1 MRVSHLLTAA
11 LAVLLVPLTAQQVS
25 RQWTDL
31 QGRTVEAAFAGLEGD
46 SVLLRMGNG
55 QTVPFPLARL
65 SEADQTFARNAGGG
79 GGDSAAPAADP
90 ARLPIEKRVWPGT
103 VAVSTRSVEIRA
115 VEGNA
120 AARRYVYQ
128 SEAFEFTSQAKLAG
142 SVMTEVARTF
152 EATRAVVD
160 ALPWGVVCRP
170 PDGLPRFLAALYE
183 TREDYVA
190 AGGPELSGGV
200 YNAAEKTFRIPF
212 ASLGLEK
219 RGQTYFKSDFS
230 SDTLVHEITHQMM
243 HDYLAFLPKWVIE
256 GTAEYVEMLPY
267 RAGVFRADSHKTA
280 MKEAI
285 DSWAGYGFQPVIENL
300 EAHLT
305 LGREAWDAA
314 SATAERMREMYHKS
328 HLLVYY
334 FCHLDGD
341 KTGARFLRF
350 MEAVHG
356 EVAAMRA
363 FFADP
368 RVKRLDGGRFSYPR
382 DLKPPP
388 FNDEAAVLRH
398 VALLV
403 DERPYKKLAE
413 EIVAA
418 YRAIG
423 VKVDVR

>member
-1 MRVSHLLTAA
+1 MRASSLLAATA
-11 LAVLLVPLTAQQVS
+11 LVLLGPLSAQQS
-25 RQWTDL
+25 PRKWTDL
-31 QGRTVEAAFAGLEGD
+31 QGRTVDAEFAGLEGD

-65 SEADQTFARNAGGG
+65 SEEDRAFARAAGGG
-79 GGDSAAPAADP
+79 GGTPVLAASPQRTP
-90 ARLPIEKRVWPGT
+90 PEKRNWPDT
-103 VAVSTRSVEIRA
+103 VTVPTRSVEIRA
-115 VEGNA
+115 IEENA
-120 AARRYVYQ
+120 AERRYVYQ
-128 SEAFEFTSQAKLAG
+128 SEAFEFSSQAKLAG

-152 EATRAVVD
+152 EATRSVVD

-200 YNAAEKTFRIPF
+200 YNTAEKTFRIPF

-219 RGQTYFKSDFS
+219 RGQTYFKNEFS
-230 SDTLVHEITHQMM
+230 NDTLVHEITHQMM

-267 RAGVFRADSHKTA
+267 RAGIFRADSHKTA
-280 MKEAI
+280 MKDAI
-285 DSWAGYGFQPVIENL
+285 DEWSRQGFAPVIGDL

-305 LGREAWDAA
+305 MSREQWENN
-314 SATAERMREMYHKS
+314 SSTAERMREMYHKS

-341 KTGARFLRF
+341 RNGARFLRF

-356 EVAAMRA
+356 EVAAMHA

-368 RVKRLDGGRFSYPR
+368 RVKRMDGGRFSYPR

-388 FNDEAAVLRH
+388 FNDQTTMLRH
-398 VALLV
+398 IALLV
-403 DERPYKKLAE
+403 DDRPYKKIAE
-413 EIVAA
+413 EVMEA
-418 YRAIG
+418 YRSIG
-423 VKVDVR
+423 VKVQAQ

>member
-1 MRVSHLLTAA
+1 MRVLHLLAA
-11 LAVLLVPLTAQQVS
+11 AFAVLLATLHGQQGL

-31 QGRTVEAAFAGLEGD
+31 QGRRVEAAFAGLEGD
-46 SVLLRMGNG
+46 SVLLRMGDG
-55 QTVPFPLARL
+55 RTVPFPLARL
-65 SEADQTFARNAGGG
+65 SEADQAFVRAAGGG
-79 GGDSAAPAADP
+79 GAATAVAGPE
-90 ARLPIEKRVWPGT
+90 RVPIERRSWPGT
-103 VAVSTRSVEIRA
+103 VAVPTRSVEIRA
-115 VEGNA
+115 VEENA
-120 AARRYVYQ
+120 AARRFVYQ
-128 SEAFEFTSQAKLAG
+128 SEAFEFTAQAKLAG

-160 ALPWGVVCRP
+160 ALPWGIVCRP

-190 AGGPELSGGV
+190 AGGPPLSGGV
-200 YNAAEKTFRIPF
+200 YNTAEKTFRIPF

-267 RAGVFRADSHKTA
+267 RAGVFRADAHKTA

-285 DSWAGYGFQPVIENL
+285 EQWGKRGFAPVIGNL

-305 LGREAWDAA
+305 MGRDAWDA
-314 SATAERMREMYHKS
+314 SSSTAERMIEMYHRS

-341 KTGARFLRF
+341 RTGSRFLRY

-356 EVAAMRA
+356 EVAAMHA

-382 DLKPPP
+382 DLRPPP
-388 FNDEAAVLRH
+388 FGDEAVIQRH
-398 VALLV
+398 LALLV
-403 DERPYKKLAE
+403 DGRSYSQLAE
-413 EIVAA
+413 EIVAG
-418 YRAIG
+418 YRSIG
-423 VKVDVR
+423 VRVQVR

>member
-1 MRVSHLLTAA
+1 
-11 LAVLLVPLTAQQVS
+11 
-25 RQWTDL
+25 
-31 QGRTVEAAFAGLEGD
+31 
-46 SVLLRMGNG
+46 
-55 QTVPFPLARL
+55 
-65 SEADQTFARNAGGG
+65 
-79 GGDSAAPAADP
+79 
-90 ARLPIEKRVWPGT
+90 
-103 VAVSTRSVEIRA
+103 VEIRA
-115 VEGNA
+115 VEENA

-170 PDGLPRFLAALYE
+170 PDGLPRFLAALSE

-200 YNAAEKTFRIPF
+200 YNTAEKTFRIPF

-256 GTAEYVEMLPY
+256 GTAEYVEM
-267 RAGVFRADSHKTA
+267 TA

-285 DSWAGYGFQPVIENL
+285 DSWAKYGFQPVIENL

-305 LGREAWDAA
+305 QSRDAWDAD

-334 FCHLDGD
+334 FCHLDSD

-350 MEAVHG
+350 MESVHG

-368 RVKRLDGGRFSYPR
+368 RVKRLEGGRFSYPR

-398 VALLV
+398 VGLLV

-413 EIVAA
+413 EIVTA

>member
-1 MRVSHLLTAA
+1 MRASSLLAA
-11 LAVLLVPLTAQQVS
+11 TVMVLLGPLSAQQS
-25 RQWTDL
+25 ARKWTDL
-31 QGRTVEAAFAGLEGD
+31 QGRTVDAEFAGLEGD

-65 SEADQTFARNAGGG
+65 SEADQAFARTAGGG
-79 GGDSAAPAADP
+79 GGTPVPPASP
-90 ARLPIEKRVWPGT
+90 QRTPPEKRTWPGT
-103 VAVSTRSVEIRA
+103 VTVPTRSVEIRA
-115 VEGNA
+115 IEENA
-120 AARRYVYQ
+120 AERRYIYQ
-128 SEAFEFTSQAKLAG
+128 SEAFEFSSQAKLAG

-200 YNAAEKTFRIPF
+200 YNTAEKTFRIPF

-219 RGQTYFKSDFS
+219 RGQTYFKNEFS
-230 SDTLVHEITHQMM
+230 NDTLVHEITHQMM

-267 RAGVFRADSHKTA
+267 RAGIFRADSHKTA
-280 MKEAI
+280 MKDAI
-285 DSWAGYGFQPVIENL
+285 DEWSRQGFAPVISDL

-305 LGREAWDAA
+305 MSREQWDAD
-314 SATAERMREMYHKS
+314 SSTAERMREMYHKS

-334 FCHLDGD
+334 FCHLDADRKG
-341 KTGARFLRF
+341 TRFLRY

-356 EVAAMRA
+356 EVAAMHA

-388 FNDEAAVLRH
+388 FNDPATMLRH
-398 VALLV
+398 IALLV
-403 DERPYKKLAE
+403 DDRPYKKIAE
-413 EIVAA
+413 EVMEA
-418 YRAIG
+418 YKSIG
-423 VKVDVR
+423 VKVQVQ

>member
-1 MRVSHLLTAA
+1 MRVPSLLAA
-11 LAVLLVPLTAQQVS
+11 LLAVLSAPLSAQQAS

-31 QGRTVEAAFAGLEGD
+31 QGRTVEAVFAGLEGD
-46 SVLLRMGNG
+46 NVLLRMGNG

-65 SEADQTFARNAGGG
+65 SGADQAFARTAGGG
-79 GGDSAAPAADP
+79 GGAQAPATDP
-90 ARLPIEKRVWPGT
+90 ARLPLEKRTWPGT
-103 VAVSTRSVEIRA
+103 VTVPTRSVEIRA
-115 VEGNA
+115 VEENA

-152 EATRAVVD
+152 EATRAVID

-170 PDGLPRFLAALYE
+170 PEGLPRFLAALYE

-200 YNAAEKTFRIPF
+200 YNTAEKTFRIPF
-212 ASLGLEK
+212 ASLGLAK

-230 SDTLVHEITHQMM
+230 NDTLVHEITHQMM

-285 DSWAGYGFQPVIENL
+285 DSWAEYGFQPVIENL

-305 LGREAWDAA
+305 LGRDAWDAA

-341 KTGARFLRF
+341 KTGTRFLRF
-350 MEAVHG
+350 MEAVHS

-368 RVKRLDGGRFSYPR
+368 RVKRLEGGRFSYPR

-403 DERPYKKLAE
+403 DERPYEKLAE

-418 YRAIG
+418 YRTIG
-423 VKVDVR
+423 VKVQVQ

>member
-1 MRVSHLLTAA
+1 MRASSLLAATA
-11 LAVLLVPLTAQQVS
+11 LVLLGPLSAQQS
-25 RQWTDL
+25 PRKWTDL
-31 QGRTVEAAFAGLEGD
+31 QGRTVDAEFAGLEGD

-65 SEADQTFARNAGGG
+65 SEEDRAFARAAGGG
-79 GGDSAAPAADP
+79 GGTPVLAASPQRTP
-90 ARLPIEKRVWPGT
+90 PEKRNWPDT
-103 VAVSTRSVEIRA
+103 VTVPTRSVEIRA
-115 VEGNA
+115 IEENA
-120 AARRYVYQ
+120 AERRYVYQ
-128 SEAFEFTSQAKLAG
+128 SEAFEFSSQAKLAG

-152 EATRAVVD
+152 EATRSVVD

-183 TREDYVA
+183 PREDYVA

-200 YNAAEKTFRIPF
+200 YNTAEKTFRIPF

-219 RGQTYFKSDFS
+219 RGQTYFKNEFS
-230 SDTLVHEITHQMM
+230 NDTLVHEITHQMM

-267 RAGVFRADSHKTA
+267 RAGIFRADSHKTA
-280 MKEAI
+280 MKDAI
-285 DSWAGYGFQPVIENL
+285 DEWSRQGFAPVIGDL

-305 LGREAWDAA
+305 MSREQWENN
-314 SATAERMREMYHKS
+314 SSTAERMREMYHKS

-341 KTGARFLRF
+341 RNGARFLRF

-356 EVAAMRA
+356 EVAAMHA

-368 RVKRLDGGRFSYPR
+368 RVKRMDGGRFSYPR

-388 FNDEAAVLRH
+388 FNDQTTMLRH
-398 VALLV
+398 IALLV
-403 DERPYKKLAE
+403 DDRPYKKIAE
-413 EIVAA
+413 EVMEA
-418 YRAIG
+418 YRSIG
-423 VKVDVR
+423 VKVQAQ